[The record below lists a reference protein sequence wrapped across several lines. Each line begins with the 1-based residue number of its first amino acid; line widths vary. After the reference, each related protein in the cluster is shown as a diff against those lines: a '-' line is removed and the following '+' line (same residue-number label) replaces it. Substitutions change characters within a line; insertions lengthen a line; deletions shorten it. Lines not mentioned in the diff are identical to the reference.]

1 MFLIANFLEALAG
14 ILDIVLNLYM
24 WVIIVRALI
33 SWVNPDPYNPIVQML
48 YRITDQVLNRIR
60 RLIPA
65 YSVGIDISPIIVILA
80 IMFLRG
86 FLVQSLFE
94 LARRMH

>member
-48 YRITDQVLNRIR
+48 YRITDPVLNRIR